1 MKPPRK
7 HSANSKGYYIYRLHE
22 LVRERPDDS
31 LADYARTLGICPSY
45 VGDLIRNYQIPY
57 EKKESFRRKKSVPKQ
72 MRKKIPASHQKQ
84 IMLIAMEARMRGLSY
99 GQLVASGYELGKDGD
114 RYAP

>member
-7 HSANSKGYYIYRLHE
+7 HAPGSKGYYVYRLCQ
-22 LVRERPDDS
+22 LVRERPDDA

-45 VGDLIRNYQIPY
+45 VGDLIRDYEIPY
-57 EKKESFRRKKSVPKQ
+57 VKKESFRRKKSVPKPV
-72 MRKKIPASHQKQ
+72 RKKIPASHQKQ